1 MDFSIQESPDSFPDV
16 WSATLPA
23 TTNLKSGS
31 KYKLF
36 VVPEENWWAFLGQVG
51 GQLLYKVK
59 LTCVFACMVVSMRT
73 KPSDFCLAARSS
85 QDMGVF

>member
-1 MDFSIQESPDSFPDV
+1 MGISR
-16 WSATLPA
+16 A
-23 TTNLKSGS
+23 GR
-31 KYKLF
+31 
-36 VVPEENWWAFLGQVG
+36 

-85 QDMGVF
+85 QDLQIQIWGFSK